1 MNMSENMQH
10 LIKYIIKIKLNVY
23 YLLLFFI
30 KKNKRIKIFFFF
42 LIKLFKY

>member
-30 KKNKRIKIFFFF
+30 KKK
-42 LIKLFKY
+42 